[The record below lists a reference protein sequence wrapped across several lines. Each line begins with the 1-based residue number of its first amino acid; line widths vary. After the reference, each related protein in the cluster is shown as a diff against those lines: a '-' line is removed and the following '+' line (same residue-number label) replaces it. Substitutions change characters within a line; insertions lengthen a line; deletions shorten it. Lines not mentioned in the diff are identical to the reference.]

1 MRLFDISIMMIITVK
16 IIFIILAITKM
27 YVKHKEPNNIKRIN
41 SLEFWKKRIEFIF
54 IVLMSLLL
62 IYLFNPRVNRLNMI
76 DNETKI
82 LLYLFGFI
90 LLLTSNWGL
99 FFQDS
104 KIKLLKNVLG
114 NQ

>member
-1 MRLFDISIMMIITVK
+1 MII
-16 IIFIILAITKM
+16 IIFKIVFITLAVIEM

-41 SLEFWKKRIEFIF
+41 SLDFWKKRIEFIF
-54 IVLMSLLL
+54 IILMSLLL

-76 DNETKI
+76 DNNTKI

-90 LLLTSNWGL
+90 LFYTADWGH

-104 KIKLLKNVLG
+104 KIKLFKNVLG
-114 NQ
+114 DQ